1 MRGRFVRRLGLLS
14 IAVLVSI
21 EILPVPA
28 TGRLG
33 GGPRPAASAVARLA
47 QAQVQ
52 VRVQTV
58 PPDVFVASLSSAGET
73 VRVAGRTTVE
83 RIRVSPRLRDR
94 HPAVPATV
102 LRVTVTGSFPARALR
117 YVVLAGGE
125 PVGFGLPS
133 RDQDAV
139 RTVTTDRSVL
149 TAPVRVRTRNLPS
162 HQIPLPGT
170 APEPGPTRV
179 NAGPDPVPPG
189 PHAVRR
195 AEYDLGDK
203 VFQPRGLPA
212 KVELAGDVHHPTD
225 LSGGPFPLVLFMHG
239 NHSTCYKGDQASYEW
254 PCRRAQGWKPL
265 PNHAGYD
272 YIARILASW
281 GYVVVSVSANGVNYH
296 GNAVDDTGMRQRGE
310 VLEKHIDL
318 WRDWSTTGG
327 SPFGSRFVGAID
339 LSRIGTM
346 GHSRGGE
353 GVVWNVIV
361 DRERPDPYGIDAVLA
376 LAPVDFTRVTINRVP
391 FAVMLPTCDGD
402 VFDLQGIHFFDDSR
416 YPVPNDRAPKH
427 TQTTYGANHNF
438 FNTVWTP
445 SGGFPGADDDG
456 QWTNCRRRLTP
467 FKQRQVGKVFIVTFF
482 RRYVGGERRFDP
494 IWTGAAAAN
503 VPARSLVSY
512 HAGTGDRRD
521 IDRFADPVDM
531 GAGELGSVAPRRM
544 SLYGWCGDEWETPCL
559 PGQFRILDVHQSGQ
573 SFFSSERFPGLGQAI
588 LGWTVPEA
596 VIRFGIP
603 ASDGDISRYDSI
615 QFRAAVNPIYP
626 ANDFVEYQNLAVTLV
641 DGSGSRAEVAA
652 SEVGNEALAFPMQE
666 KFILNQVRF
675 PLEAFAGV
683 DLTDIRGVELNFSWV
698 DQGVVD
704 IADLAF
710 ARRPA

>member
-1 MRGRFVRRLGLLS
+1 MRARFVRRLGVLS
-14 IAVLVSI
+14 IALAISI
-21 EILPVPA
+21 ELLPAPA
-28 TGRLG
+28 PGPLG
-33 GGPRPAASAVARLA
+33 GSARPAASTAARLA
-47 QAQVQ
+47 QARVQ
-52 VRVQTV
+52 VQTV
-58 PPDVFVASLSSAGET
+58 PPDVFAASLTAAGEI
-73 VRVAGRTTVE
+73 VRTAGRTTVE
-83 RIRVSPRLRDR
+83 RVPVSRAMQAR

-117 YVVLAGGE
+117 YVVLAAGE
-125 PVGFGLPS
+125 PVGYGQPS

-139 RTVTTDRSVL
+139 TTVTTDRSVL
-149 TAPVRVRTRNLPS
+149 TAPVAVRTRDVPS
-162 HQIPLPGT
+162 QRIPLSGT
-170 APEPGPTRV
+170 GPDLGPIAG
-179 NAGPDPVPPG
+179 NAAPDPVPPG
-189 PHAVRR
+189 PHAVIR
-195 AEYDLGDK
+195 AEYNLGDL

-212 KVELAGDVHHPTD
+212 RVELAGSVHHPTD

-239 NHSTCYKGDQASYEW
+239 NHSTCYKGNQASYEW

-272 YIARILASW
+272 YIAGNLASW
-281 GYVVVSVSANGVNYH
+281 GYVVVSVSANGVNYF

-318 WRDWSTTGG
+318 WSEWSTTGG
-327 SPFGSRFVGAID
+327 PPFGSRFVGAID

-353 GVVWNVIV
+353 GVVWNVLV

-416 YPVPNDRAPKH
+416 YAVPNDRSPKH

-445 SGGFPGADDDG
+445 GGGFPGADDDG
-456 QWTNCRRRLTP
+456 QWTNCGFRLTP
-467 FKQRQVGKVFIVTFF
+467 FQQRWVGRVYIVTFF
-482 RRYVGGERRFDP
+482 RRYVGGETRFDP

-512 HAGTGDRRD
+512 HAGARDRRD
-521 IDRFADPVDM
+521 IDRFTDPVHT
-531 GAGELGSVAPRRM
+531 GRGQLGRVLPERM

-559 PGQFRILDVHQSGQ
+559 PGQFQILDVHLSGQ
-573 SFFSSERFPGLGQAI
+573 SFFTGERFPGLGQAI
-588 LGWTVPEA
+588 LGWTGPDA
-596 VIRFGIP
+596 VIGFGIP
-603 ASDGDISRYDSI
+603 APARDVSGYDSI

-626 ANDFVEYQNLAVTLV
+626 ANDFVAYQNLAVTLV
-641 DGSGSRAEVAA
+641 DGAGNRAEVAA
-652 SEVGNEALAFPMQE
+652 SEVGNEALAFPRQG

-683 DLTDIRGVELNFSWV
+683 NLNNIRRVELNLSWV
-698 DQGVVD
+698 DRGVID

-710 ARRPA
+710 ARSPA